1 MSTHPIPAVERILVR
16 SRIAAGT
23 RQVIDLLVRI
33 FTPEHDGPQAARP
46 PLNVGLAIDRSG
58 SMSGSKLVQACEAAR
73 YCVRQLGTR
82 DRVSIVDFDDEVRTI
97 VHGRPVADAASI
109 EQAIGSIE
117 AGGSTALFDGWT
129 RCADEVAAGLADHGI
144 NRVILLTDGQANA
157 GVTDPRA
164 FEHLAGLLAAR
175 GVETSTIGI
184 GSDFAEDLL
193 EAVARLGG
201 GTSWY
206 VETPEDFPRIFEH
219 EFGRLAAQMGHRVS
233 LGIEPEPG
241 VRVVGVHNGFATNS
255 LGRFQLPNLVHGT
268 TLDVVI
274 RLELPELAECRGRK
288 LASLRL
294 AWMPQSNRTGRRL
307 VLRKSVRADVVSPE
321 VAAGIPADARVVKA
335 TEFLLGVGLRRRGI
349 ELLDRGD
356 VAGAIE
362 VVREA
367 RQRAAETLAACADE
381 PDVVGHLARLDGL
394 LAELAERADLVRSRK
409 RMRSEAHLVARSI
422 PAKGWR

>member
-1 MSTHPIPAVERILVR
+1 MSTHPIPAIERILVR
-16 SRIAAGT
+16 SRVAAGT
-23 RQVIDLLVRI
+23 RQIVDLLVRI
-33 FTPEHDGPQAARP
+33 VTPENDAPQAARP

-58 SMSGSKLVQACEAAR
+58 SMSGSKLAQACEAAR
-73 YCVRQLGTR
+73 YCVRQLGSR
-82 DRVSIVDFDDEVRTI
+82 DRVSIVDFDDEVRTL

-129 RCADEVAAGLADHGI
+129 RCVDEVGSGLSKHGI
-144 NRVILLTDGQANA
+144 NRVILLTDGQANV

-164 FEHLAGLLAAR
+164 FEHWAGLLAAR

-206 VETPEDFPRIFEH
+206 VETPEDFHRIFEH

-274 RLELPELAECRGRK
+274 RLELPELAECKGRK

-307 VLRKSVRADVVSPE
+307 VLRKSVRADVVAPE

-335 TEFLLGVGLRRRGI
+335 TEFLLGVGVRRRAI

-367 RQRAAETLAACADE
+367 RQRAAEALAACADE
-381 PDVVGHLARLDGL
+381 PDVVGHLARLDDL
-394 LAELAERADLVRSRK
+394 LAELAERADLVLSRK
-409 RMRSEAHLVARSI
+409 RMRNETHLMARSI